1 MSDENR
7 ARDGG
12 YDDFLDAL
20 AEGEPFYLESPSG
33 NGWLPPRRIDPETG
47 EREFTE
53 RPLPDTGEILTSTI
67 TNVAGPSFDADVP
80 FVVAIARFG
89 PVRLTGQVRGIDHE
103 DVEIGQAVTVGV
115 DTNERGERLVVFEP
129 V

>member
-1 MSDENR
+1 MSETV
-7 ARDGG
+7 RDLG

-47 EREFTE
+47 ERKFTE
-53 RPLPDTGEILTSTI
+53 KPLPDTGEILTSTV
-67 TNVAGPSFDADVP
+67 THVAGPSFAEDAP
-80 FVVAIARFG
+80 FVVATADFG

-103 DVEIGQAVTVGV
+103 DVEIGQTVTAAVG
-115 DTNERGERLVVFEP
+115 TNEDGERLVVFEP
-129 V
+129 A

>member
-1 MSDENR
+1 MTD
-7 ARDGG
+7 AVRDLG

-20 AEGEPFYLESPSG
+20 AEGEPFYLESESG
-33 NGWLPPRRIDPETG
+33 NGYLPPRRIDPESG

-53 RPLPDTGEILTSTI
+53 KPLPDTGEILTSTV
-67 TNVAGPSFDADVP
+67 THVAGPSFAEDTP
-80 FVVAIARFG
+80 FVVAIVDFG

-103 DVEIGQAVTVGV
+103 AVEIGQTVAAAVG
-115 DTNERGERLVVFEP
+115 TNEAGERLVVFET